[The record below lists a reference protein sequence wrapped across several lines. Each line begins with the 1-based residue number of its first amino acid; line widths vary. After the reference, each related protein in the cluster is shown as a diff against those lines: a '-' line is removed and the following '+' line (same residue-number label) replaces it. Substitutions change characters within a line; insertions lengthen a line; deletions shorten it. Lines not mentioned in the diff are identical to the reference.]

1 TTENPMTETELQSLA
16 GAIPGIDPEI
26 LTAAQARLDDLTKP
40 PGSLGR
46 LEELGK
52 RLCGIQGRVP
62 PVVGRKRV
70 YTLAADHGVTAEG
83 VSAFPSEVTPQMVL
97 NFLRGG
103 AAINVLTRHAGA
115 EIVVVDVG
123 VNHDFDGVPGLV
135 HAKVASGT
143 ANLAVG
149 PAMTRPQALQALG
162 VGVDL
167 ANSAVADGVRLLGI
181 GEMGIGN
188 STPAAAILA
197 CLGGLSPDAV
207 VGRGT
212 GVDDAGLQ
220 RKADAVRRGLEVNRP
235 VPGDGLD
242 VLAKVGGLE
251 IAGMAGL
258 CLGAARHRL
267 PVVVDGFIATAAA
280 LIATRL
286 APAVAGY
293 LFLSHVSQEQAH
305 GRMLELLGQRP
316 LLDLDLRLG
325 EGTGSAL
332 AFSLLDAAAKIM
344 AEMATFSEAGVS
356 GKDG

>member
-1 TTENPMTETELQSLA
+1 MTKQ
-16 GAIPGIDPEI
+16 
-26 LTAAQARLDDLTKP
+26 QA
-40 PGSLGR
+40 
-46 LEELGK
+46 
-52 RLCGIQGRVP
+52 
-62 PVVGRKRV
+62 
-70 YTLAADHGVTAEG
+70 
-83 VSAFPSEVTPQMVL
+83 
-97 NFLRGG
+97 LRG
-103 AAINVLTRHAGA
+103 
-115 EIVVVDVG
+115 
-123 VNHDFDGVPGLV
+123 
-135 HAKVASGT
+135 
-143 ANLAVG
+143 
-149 PAMTRPQALQALG
+149 LG
-162 VGVDL
+162 VGVEL
-167 ANSAVADGVRLLGI
+167 ADRAAADGVRLLGI

-188 STPAAAILA
+188 TTPAAAILA
-197 CLGGLSPDAV
+197 CLGGLTADAV

-212 GVDDAGLQ
+212 GVDDAGLR

-235 VPGDGLD
+235 EPADGLD

-286 APAVAGY
+286 APTVAEY

-325 EGTGSAL
+325 EGTGAAL

-356 GKDG
+356 NKE